1 MSEEKPKGIS
11 DLFKDYDKANAEW
24 QAAKRLVEEKY
35 NQRSQVIK
43 CIFFANDQKKNL
55 KRRTS
60 EGVIQQLTI
69 VRRGE
74 SWFFRGEK
82 YNEPIVWLS

>member
-24 QAAKRLVEEKY
+24 QEAKRLVEEKY

-43 CIFFANDQKKNL
+43 CIFVANDLKKNL

-60 EGVIQQLTI
+60 DGVIQQLTI